1 MKELA
6 LETFKNMDTDNSGHV
21 SFSEFK
27 VAMQKQGEA
36 KLSFQALKDFFCTF
50 DKDHD
55 GQRAS
60 LKSRASFCDP
70 MMSVI
75 FKTHSLVVNY
85 H

>member
-27 VAMQKQGEA
+27 VAMQKQGGA
-36 KLSFQALKDFFCTF
+36 KLSFQALKDFFDTF

-55 GQRAS
+55 GQLS
-60 LKSRASFCDP
+60 LTK
-70 MMSVI
+70 I
-75 FKTHSLVVNY
+75 KGLVL
-85 H
+85 